1 MSRKRNKKGV
11 LSEAL
16 LEASWVRDHVKLGL
30 QAMAEYSMCVGEKEY
45 RVTDSL
51 DFDEATRP
59 QAPQENRWDYF
70 IGARTQG
77 QVGRGGQRECIV
89 GIEVHSATD
98 GKVKEVIAKKVA
110 SKPLL
115 TVELHAGKS
124 VERWVW
130 VASGSVKFS
139 PNSKY
144 RRQLAAA
151 RIEFV
156 GRRLTL

>member
-1 MSRKRNKKGV
+1 MSRKRNKQGV

-16 LEASWVRDHVKLGL
+16 LEKSWVRDHVRIGL
-30 QAMAEYSMCVGEKEY
+30 QAMGEYSMRVGEKEY

-59 QAPQENRWDYF
+59 QAPRENRWDYF
-70 IGARTQG
+70 IGAREQTQTW
-77 QVGRGGQRECIV
+77 RGGQRECIV
-89 GIEVHSATD
+89 GVEVHSATD
-98 GKVKEVIAKKVA
+98 GNVKEVIAKKAA

-115 TVELHAGKS
+115 AVELHMGKS
-124 VERWVW
+124 VQRWVW

-144 RRQLAAA
+144 RRQLASA